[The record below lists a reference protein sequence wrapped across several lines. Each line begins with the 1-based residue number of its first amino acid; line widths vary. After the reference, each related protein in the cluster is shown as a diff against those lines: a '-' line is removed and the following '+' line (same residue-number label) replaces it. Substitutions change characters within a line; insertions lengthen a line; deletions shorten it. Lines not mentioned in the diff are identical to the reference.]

1 MFCPLCICVCVF
13 ASCIVYCLRP
23 RWGMCAAPSL
33 TGPENPGLSYKESC
47 SPSTNALQNVIIVTV
62 ITTDIRAYNYNKGC
76 HHYHNKVFLAKF
88 VGRRN
93 LTLGKT
99 DQTAG
104 YDGMGVKT
112 LGCCITAIFPCN
124 HYCNVLQWLIIV
136 IRLICCVF
144 NSATSHWTPHRCI
157 SYCFAAL
164 LFFKIHRT
172 QNTLNSSTVYFM
184 CFTFCFAS
192 LLDLVDFSSSLW
204 KSLLPPGSL
213 LSPNDLRPRT

>member
-1 MFCPLCICVCVF
+1 
-13 ASCIVYCLRP
+13 
-23 RWGMCAAPSL
+23 MCAAPSL

-104 YDGMGVKT
+104 YDGMGIKT

-144 NSATSHWTPHRCI
+144 NSATSHWTPHRCFI
-157 SYCFAAL
+157 LFCCTIVLQNTPNSKYNELLTGIFHELYIFFCFTNVLQNTAL
-164 LFFKIHRT
+164 L
-172 QNTLNSSTVYFM
+172 
-184 CFTFCFAS
+184 
-192 LLDLVDFSSSLW
+192 
-204 KSLLPPGSL
+204 
-213 LSPNDLRPRT
+213 